1 MKMTEVV
8 AVSEKKSYIANKK
21 EVDTMIPVAKPREQ
35 AFVLSS
41 KKANVF
47 LEQNNSQF
55 KNAMAKFE
63 KFNKQKGHSIA
74 KNK

>member
-1 MKMTEVV
+1 MKLTEVV
-8 AVSEKKSYIANKK
+8 AVNEEKSNSTNKK
-21 EVDTMIPVAKPREQ
+21 EVDTMMSVAKPRER

-47 LEQNNSQF
+47 LKQNNSQF

-63 KFNKQKGHSIA
+63 KFNKQKGHSIV